1 MRRFWRRDSRLAE
14 LEGELRA
21 RRARA
26 PSGFVG
32 ALAQRAGGETRWLR
46 PKARIGIAA
55 GLAVVALVAVASAGG
70 FSAAQSTTH
79 SAVKVIKKL
88 TTSSSSVSTSSSSLS
103 TSSSSLSTVVSSPAN
118 DQYKPGKGC
127 GDPNHLH
134 DRRFECKVSVNSVG
148 KKEGNS
154 GTTPFV
160 FTISLVDTPLSTVT
174 AVWTTADGTAT
185 SGVGGDFLPAAG
197 TATFAPGV
205 QPQTASVSVLGDTEK
220 EKNEVFYVNVT
231 SVSSNAYIGNGTGT
245 GTIQN
250 DD

>member
-32 ALAQRAGGETRWLR
+32 ALAQRAGGETHWLR
-46 PKARIGIAA
+46 PKARMGIAA
-55 GLAVVALVAVASAGG
+55 GLAVLALVAVASAGG

-103 TSSSSLSTVVSSPAN
+103 TVVSSPAN

-127 GDPNHLH
+127 GDKNHLH
-134 DRRFECKVSVNSVG
+134 DRNFECKVSIDDVK

-154 GTTPFV
+154 GTTIFA
-160 FTISLVDTPLSTVT
+160 FTISLSGSPIDPVT
-174 AVWTTADGTAT
+174 AVWSTA
-185 SGVGGDFLPAAG
+185 SGSALAVSDFQPTGG
-197 TATFAPGV
+197 TATFLPGV
-205 QPQTASVSVLGDTEK
+205 SAQTAAVSVNGDTLK
-220 EKNEVFYVNVT
+220 EPDEAFYVNIT
-231 SVSSNAYIGNGTGT
+231 SVSDNAFIGDGQGL
-245 GTIQN
+245 GTIVN
-250 DD
+250 DDK